1 MNKPFTLKLEDLKNK
16 IVEDINNAEL
26 PAFNVQ
32 IILQEIYKTIQDLD
46 KQEID
51 NYYKGIEKSKEAE

>member
-26 PAFNVQ
+26 PAFNVK
-32 IILQEIYKTIQDLD
+32 IILQEIYKTIEDFD
-46 KQEID
+46 RQEIAKY
-51 NYYKGIEKSKEAE
+51 NEEIKNMQKEE